1 MRLEDCY
8 RSLGLKSNASRADI
22 KAAYHRFARQMHP
35 DTQPTPPLSSQ
46 QSAKLEAQFLSITQA
61 YKHLMAEHPPEVA
74 ILSNE
79 DLLAETPSAETSA
92 ETSAQTPA
100 ETLKSQ
106 TYQRLLQLFSQQ
118 RLANAIAL
126 VEGLSARFPEDPEV
140 RQWKAIAYQHQGLKL
155 IQDKQY
161 RQATRYLQKAIIT
174 DPTNRTLKSTAH
186 RALQKIQRLTRSP

>member
-8 RSLGLKSNASRADI
+8 RSLGLKSNASRSDI

-35 DTQPTPPLSSQ
+35 DTQTTPPLSSR

-61 YKHLMAEHPPEVA
+61 YKQLMAEHPPEVA
-74 ILSNE
+74 ILSKE
-79 DLLAETPSAETSA
+79 DLPAETSSAETSA
-92 ETSAQTPA
+92 ET
-100 ETLKSQ
+100 LKSK
-106 TYQRLLQLFSQQ
+106 TYQRLIQLFGEQ

-126 VEGLSARFPEDPEV
+126 VEGLSARLPEDPEV
-140 RQWKAIAYQHQGLKL
+140 RQWQAIAYQQQGLRL
-155 IQDKQY
+155 IQEKQY
-161 RQATRYLQKAIIT
+161 RQAARYLQKAIVT